1 MKRFL
6 IIIACLIELTAF
18 LDLHEAAADSAP
30 SILIELN
37 EWLTKIEGENIEF
50 VFKDLSG
57 PITRKKCDNPI
68 HFYFTNASR
77 RVIKAECEGQWR
89 RFIKVPER
97 IHLAKL
103 SKDLIPNGQHDL
115 NAYVLTADVS
125 KGLKI
130 TEGMLD
136 SIRSSRSIPTN
147 AFTEIS
153 QLDDLYLQRDKKRGD
168 IIISEDLD
176 TSKIVVVPVVILPS
190 GSPLDTNTLI
200 EITKFS
206 GVPPDYISSIASL
219 RYMELSKTVGVGE
232 IVRTR
237 HLRKAKL
244 MRRNEL
250 VTIYSISNN
259 FSIETKAIALSDGY
273 LGERIKVRNPQSNKI
288 ITARVVGYGLLSLN

>member
-6 IIIACLIELTAF
+6 IIITCLIELTAF
-18 LDLHEAAADSAP
+18 LDLHAAAADSAP

-37 EWLTKIEGENIEF
+37 EWLTEIDGENIAF
-50 VFKDLSG
+50 VANDLRG
-57 PITRKKCDNPI
+57 PITRKECDKPI

-77 RVIKAECEGQWR
+77 RVIKADCKGQWR

-97 IHLAKL
+97 IHLAKI
-103 SKDLIPNGQHDL
+103 STDLIPSRQHDL
-115 NAYVLTADVS
+115 NAYVLTTNVS

-130 TEGMLD
+130 TEDMLD

-168 IIISEDLD
+168 ILISEDLD
-176 TSKIVVVPVVILPS
+176 TSKIVVVPMVILPS

-206 GVPPDYISSIASL
+206 DVPADYISSIASL

-237 HLRKAKL
+237 HLRKARL
-244 MRRNEL
+244 MRRNES

-273 LGERIKVRNPQSNKI
+273 LGERIEVKNPESNKI

>member
-1 MKRFL
+1 MKRFIT
-6 IIIACLIELTAF
+6 IIVCLIELTAF
-18 LDLHEAAADSAP
+18 LVLHEAAADSAP

-37 EWLTKIEGENIEF
+37 EWLTEIEGENIAF
-50 VFKDLSG
+50 VSKDLRG
-57 PITRKKCDNPI
+57 PITRKESDKPI

-77 RVIKAECEGQWR
+77 RVIKAECEDQWR

-97 IHLAKL
+97 ILLAKL
-103 SKDLIPNGQHDL
+103 SRDLIPNRQHDL
-115 NAYVLTADVS
+115 NAYVLIVDVS

-130 TEGMLD
+130 TEDMLD

-147 AFTEIS
+147 AFTEIAK
-153 QLDDLYLQRDKKRGD
+153 LDDLYLQRDKKKGD
-168 IIISEDLD
+168 ILISKDLE

-206 GVPPDYISSIASL
+206 GVPPDYVSSIASL
-219 RYMELSKTVGVGE
+219 HYMELSKTVGVGE
-232 IVRTR
+232 IIRTR
-237 HLRKAKL
+237 HLRKARL
-244 MRRNEL
+244 MRRNES

-273 LGERIKVRNPQSNKI
+273 LGERIEVKNPESNKI